1 MTTQLFSFY
10 IVLILKCIL
19 VRSSHVLSHYHK
31 ACQIS
36 VTSWQLSCLLH
47 PGDWFRCR
55 LISRGQRLASGQ
67 LRRAPNNSLGLWVTA
82 AITAGLACTAS
93 AVSQVKR
100 GQTQRGRRMIKLFK
114 LGKLLFQRKTRGWK
128 YKQAHSW
135 HLFSFS
141 TFTRDMNKSKKKFTT
156 ILENQFE
163 KCYCHVKLQKKIL
176 KLKVAQ
182 VVSKSSWHFLLPL
195 KCVK

>member
-1 MTTQLFSFY
+1 MWSLIKLMTISLYLHNPAPAS
-10 IVLILKCIL
+10 IVIDVLNKHDNTAIFVLHSSHTKRKCIL

-47 PGDWFRCR
+47 PGDWFWCR

-67 LRRAPNNSLGLWVTA
+67 PRRAPNNSLGLWVTA

-93 AVSQVKR
+93 AASQVKR

-114 LGKLLFQRKTRGWK
+114 FGKLCFKGKLEARNINKHIVNI
-128 YKQAHSW
+128 YL
-135 HLFSFS
+135 LFS
-141 TFTRDMNKSKKKFTT
+141 
-156 ILENQFE
+156 
-163 KCYCHVKLQKKIL
+163 
-176 KLKVAQ
+176 
-182 VVSKSSWHFLLPL
+182 HF
-195 KCVK
+195 